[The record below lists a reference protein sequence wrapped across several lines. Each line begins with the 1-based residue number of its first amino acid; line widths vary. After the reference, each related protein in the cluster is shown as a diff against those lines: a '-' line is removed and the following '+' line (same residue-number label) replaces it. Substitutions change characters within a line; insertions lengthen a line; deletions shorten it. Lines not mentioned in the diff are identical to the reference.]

1 MVSINI
7 NKSNTETP
15 TRLLNIAFRVD
26 ASLNIGS
33 GHVMRC
39 LTLATAIR
47 KAANVNITF
56 FCRDAAGNSNENIIQ
71 SGFELVRMAPPKNTI
86 DLKNYSSWLG
96 TSIDDDCEEFLKLTA
111 GKNYDLIVIDHY
123 AIDNHWHNKVK
134 SITKKIMVIDDLA
147 NRIHNCDL
155 LLDQTY
161 QCPTVKYSHLIN
173 NHTKLLL
180 GSSFALLRPE
190 FLDFQKA
197 SIVKKERTLLIMF
210 GGTDPDN
217 LTLQVLARV
226 IKLKY
231 FERINVILNKTAK
244 NVKSVFN
251 FAQCHKKVFLHI
263 SPSNI
268 AEIMSTATIAIG
280 AAGTT
285 SWERCALGLPAVVI
299 VQADNQREIANA
311 LQLAEVIRFISIAE
325 IEDKLI
331 KEIEF
336 WQNRLKLSNDVHKNC
351 INICDGKGTVRVT
364 NEVLKVIE

>member
-1 MVSINI
+1 VSINI
-7 NKSNTETP
+7 KQSNTKTL
-15 TRLLNIAFRVD
+15 TRLFNIAFRVD

-47 KAANVNITF
+47 KAVNVNITF
-56 FCRDAAGNSNENIIQ
+56 FCRDAIGNSNENIIQ
-71 SGFELVRMAPPKNTI
+71 SGFELVRMAPPKSTI

-96 TSIDDDCEEFLKLTA
+96 TSIDDDCEEFLQLTA
-111 GKNYDLIVIDHY
+111 EKNYDLIVIDHY
-123 AIDNHWHNKVK
+123 AIDTRWHNKVK

-147 NRIHNCDL
+147 NRKHNCDL

-161 QCPTVKYSHLIN
+161 QCPTVKYAHLVN

-180 GSSFALLRPE
+180 GSNFALLRPE
-190 FLDFQKA
+190 FLEFQKV
-197 SIVKKERTLLIMF
+197 SNDKKEHTLLIMF

-217 LTLQVLARV
+217 LTLQVLALV

-231 FERINVILNKTAK
+231 FEKINVILNKTAK
-244 NVKSVFN
+244 NVKSVFD
-251 FAQCHKKVFLHI
+251 FAQLHEKVSLYI
-263 SPSNI
+263 SPNNV
-268 AEIMSTATIAIG
+268 AEIMSTATLAIG

-299 VQADNQREIANA
+299 VQADNQQEIANA

-325 IEDKLI
+325 IECKLI
-331 KEIEF
+331 KEVEF
-336 WQNRLKLSNDVHKNC
+336 WQNRLKLDKDVYKNC
-351 INICDGKGTVRVT
+351 INICDGKGSIRVA
-364 NEVLKVIE
+364 NEVLKIIK

>member
-1 MVSINI
+1 MSINI
-7 NKSNTETP
+7 KKSNTKTP
-15 TRLLNIAFRVD
+15 TRLFNIAFRVD
-26 ASLNIGS
+26 SSLNIGS

-39 LTLATAIR
+39 LTLATAIS

-56 FCRDAAGNSNENIIQ
+56 FCRDAIGNSNENIIQ
-71 SGFELVRMAPPKNTI
+71 SGFELVKMAPPKSTI

-96 TSIDDDCEEFLKLTA
+96 ASLDDDSEEFLQLTA

-123 AIDNHWHNKVK
+123 AIDTRWHNKVK
-134 SITKKIMVIDDLA
+134 SITKKMMVIDDLA
-147 NRIHNCDL
+147 NRKHNCDL

-161 QCPTVKYSHLIN
+161 QCPTVKYRHLVN
-173 NHTKLLL
+173 NHTQLLL
-180 GSSFALLRPE
+180 GSDFALLRPE
-190 FLDFQKA
+190 FLEFQKV
-197 SIVKKERTLLIMF
+197 SIEKKERTLLIMF

-217 LTLQVLARV
+217 LTLQVLTLA

-231 FERINVILNKTAK
+231 FEKINVILNRTAK
-244 NVKSVFN
+244 NVKSVFD

-268 AEIMSTATIAIG
+268 AEIMSTATLAIG

-311 LQLAEVIRFISIAE
+311 LQLAEVIRFISITE
-325 IEDKLI
+325 IEEKLI
-331 KEIEF
+331 KEVEF
-336 WQNRLKLSNDVHKNC
+336 WQNRLKLNNDVYKNC
-351 INICDGKGTVRVT
+351 ISICDGKGSIRVA
-364 NEVLKVIE
+364 NEVLKIIE